1 MPKAAPR
8 SNGPKAS
15 AHRAEPYTKSQP
27 KTAIDKENVDPN
39 SQTGKT
45 PPHGDWRS
53 IPLDEIAGE
62 IPCYDDASI
71 VRRKLKKLLSDK
83 SVIPGTDGKKWTQ
96 AAMVAEMQE
105 LERRGHPVP
114 YNVNASGPTA
124 RSLGGFLKK
133 SGRMAGGDSPCY
145 YWGYVL
151 LEKMRVWKGEKK
163 SKARERAEG
172 EFPGGYCREDA
183 SKKRVSMPIGGPPP
197 PGAWE
202 PRGRGFAG
210 PVAPRPLQPPE
221 LATGFQLP
229 NTGVYSANAEIEP
242 PTCPAGAKVFY
253 V

>member
-8 SNGPKAS
+8 PKAS
-15 AHRAEPYTKSQP
+15 AHRAEPYTKSPP
-27 KTAIDKENVDPN
+27 KPANDKENLDPN
-39 SQTGKT
+39 SPIGKT
-45 PPHGDWRS
+45 PAGDWRS

-83 SVIPGTDGKKWTQ
+83 SVIPGTDGKKKWTQ

-114 YNVNASGPTA
+114 YNINASGPTA

-163 SKARERAEG
+163 SKAREKAEG
-172 EFPGGYCREDA
+172 E
-183 SKKRVSMPIGGPPP
+183 
-197 PGAWE
+197 
-202 PRGRGFAG
+202 
-210 PVAPRPLQPPE
+210 
-221 LATGFQLP
+221 
-229 NTGVYSANAEIEP
+229 
-242 PTCPAGAKVFY
+242 
-253 V
+253 